1 MIDYKKIITL
11 EPGKRGGKPCI
22 RKMRITVNDNPGC
35 FENATAQT
43 GERYHIPHH
52 PAIRCHIFSCQFFL
66 YWFPMI
72 NEKLINPRS
81 IVVVGGSDDLLKPG
95 GKVLKN
101 IIDGRFRGVLSV
113 VNPKQESVQGIRSYR
128 DISEIPPADLAI
140 LAIQARLCLPAVTV
154 LLKEKQTR
162 AFIIISAGFSES
174 GEEGRNLEKEIADMI
189 TAEGG
194 CLIGPNCIG
203 VITRAYSGVF
213 TSPVPRLDSFG
224 CDFVSGSGAT
234 AVFIFESAMP
244 KGLKFSSVYSVG
256 NSAQTGVEEV
266 LEYWDNTYVH
276 GVSSPVKLVYVE
288 GIRNPDKLLDHAS
301 SLIRKG
307 CRIAA
312 IKAGTTEAGSRAA
325 SSHTGAM
332 ASSDLAVEA
341 LFRKAGIVRCTGREE
356 LTTVASVFF
365 HKRLKGK
372 NIAIITH
379 AGGPAVMLTDALAA
393 GGMNIPR
400 ITGGHREKLLSMMN
414 PGASADNPIDL
425 IATATNDQL
434 DKVIE
439 YVDREMPEMDGMSVI
454 FGDNGLTDIGEVYDL
469 IHRKIREC
477 NKPLYPILPSIT
489 SSSGELEDF
498 LSKGHINFPD
508 EVVLGRALTRIA
520 NTPMPAAQKIFMDNV
535 DIASVRRIIDNAPV
549 GYLEPCLIQQL
560 LGAVRIPV
568 VREAVVTT
576 PGELLNV
583 AVKVG
588 YPLALK
594 VVGPV
599 HKSDVGGVTLNI
611 RSDRH
616 LEAEFSRMM
625 KIDGVKAV
633 LVQQMLTGTELFIG
647 AKYEPGFGHVIL
659 CGLGG
664 IFVELLGDVS
674 SGLAPLTF
682 NEAGSMIRSLK
693 SYRIIAG
700 TRGRPGINEAMF
712 EEIIVRLSTLLR
724 HATEIKEMD
733 LNPLIGSQES
743 ITVVD
748 ARIRIEK

>member
-1 MIDYKKIITL
+1 
-11 EPGKRGGKPCI
+11 
-22 RKMRITVNDNPGC
+22 
-35 FENATAQT
+35 
-43 GERYHIPHH
+43 
-52 PAIRCHIFSCQFFL
+52 
-66 YWFPMI
+66 MI
-72 NEKLINPRS
+72 NEALINPGG
-81 IVVVGGSDDLLKPG
+81 IVVIGGSDDLLKPG

-101 IIDGRFRGVLSV
+101 IIDGNFQGNLYV
-113 VNPKQESVQGIRSYR
+113 VNPRQDLVQGVRSFR
-128 DISEIPPADLAI
+128 DIRDIPQVDLAI
-140 LAIQARLCLPAVTV
+140 LAIQSRLCLPAVEV
-154 LLKEKQTR
+154 LLKEKNTR

-174 GEEGRNLEKEIADMI
+174 GSEGKMVERQLTDVISKAG
-189 TAEGG
+189 A

-203 VITRAYSGVF
+203 VITQAYNGVF
-213 TSPVPRLDSFG
+213 TSPVPRLDRQG

-244 KGLKFSSVYSVG
+244 KGLNFASVYSVG

-266 LEYWDNTYVH
+266 LEYWDNTFDPLT
-276 GVSSPVKLVYVE
+276 SSHIKLVYVE
-288 GIRNPDKLLDHAS
+288 SIRDPDKLLHHAS
-301 SLIRKG
+301 SLIGKG

-341 LFRKAGIVRCTGREE
+341 LFRKAGIVRCSGREE

-365 HKRLKGK
+365 HKPLKGK

-379 AGGPAVMLTDALAA
+379 AGGPAVMLTDALSS
-393 GGMNIPR
+393 GGMNIPK
-400 ITGGHREKLLSMMN
+400 ITGKHKEMLLGMMN

-439 YVDREMPEMDGMSVI
+439 YVDKELPLIDGMSVI
-454 FGDNGLTDIGEVYDL
+454 FGDNGLNDIGEIYDL
-469 IHRKIREC
+469 LHRKIRDC
-477 NKPLYPILPSIT
+477 IKPLYPILPSI
-489 SSSGELEDF
+489 SSSYRKLENF

-508 EVVLGRALTRIA
+508 EVVLGRALTKIF
-520 NTPMPAAQKIFMDNV
+520 NTPLPAEEKIFLENV
-535 DIASVRRIIDNAPV
+535 DVPRVRQIIDAAPD
-549 GYLEPCLIQQL
+549 GYLEPSMIQEL
-560 LGAVRIPV
+560 LNAVRIPV
-568 VREAVVTT
+568 VREDVVTSRR
-576 PGELLNV
+576 ELLSV
-583 AVKVG
+583 AKRTG

-611 RSDRH
+611 KSEKH
-616 LEAEFSRMM
+616 LEAEFARMM
-625 KIDGVKAV
+625 KIKGVKAI
-633 LVQQMLTGTELFIG
+633 LVQKMLSGTELFIG
-647 AKYEPGFGHVIL
+647 AKYEPRFGHIIL

-664 IFVELLGDVS
+664 IFVEILGDVS

-682 NEAGSMIRSLK
+682 NEARSMIRSIK
-693 SYRIIAG
+693 SYGIITG
-700 TRGRPGINEAMF
+700 TRGRPGINEPMF
-712 EEIIVRLSTLLR
+712 EEIIVRLSSLLR
-724 HATEIKEMD
+724 YATEIKEMD
-733 LNPLIGSQES
+733 LNPLIGGPDS